1 MTPYFLFYSK
11 QDVTLNS
18 QQHKKTKMKQLKI
31 YTLFLLILGVLSLQA
46 QQISKARN
54 GTFALTN
61 ATIETVTNGTISNGT
76 LVIQDGKITA
86 LGANTTVP
94 SGAESID
101 CSGLTIYPGLID
113 GGTTIGLSEIG
124 AVSLTQDANELG
136 ELTPHAQALT
146 AVNPNSVLIPVTRV
160 NGVTTVLTQPTGGR
174 FPGTAALINLVGY
187 TPEQMYAGFKAV
199 RMNFPSAARRGRWDK
214 TTEEERKKKEEKAL
228 KEINK
233 VWKQAQ
239 LYAKLDSANQQAKL
253 KYNPELAALAP
264 AATGNA
270 PVLIEVNGAT
280 DIESAIRWVEANKV
294 QAIFTG
300 VAEGWRV
307 ADKIAAAKIPVITG
321 PVLSRPSRSS
331 DKYDAP
337 YKNAG
342 VMQKAGVKV
351 ALRTNESENVRNLPF
366 NAGFAATY
374 GMGKEEA
381 LKAVTIVP
389 AEIFGLAE
397 QMGSLEVGKV
407 ATLFITNGDPF
418 ETKTQ
423 VQHLF
428 INGYKV
434 PLESRHTYLYDEFLK
449 RD

>member
-1 MTPYFLFYSK
+1 
-11 QDVTLNS
+11 
-18 QQHKKTKMKQLKI
+18 MKQLKI
-31 YTLFLLILGVLSLQA
+31 YTTILLLLGLISLQA
-46 QQISKARN
+46 QQITKARK

-61 ATIETVTNGTISNGT
+61 ATIETVTNGTINNGT

-86 LGANTTVP
+86 LGADVTAP
-94 SGAESID
+94 SGAETID
-101 CSGLTIYPGLID
+101 CTGLTIYPGMID
-113 GGTTIGLSEIG
+113 GGTTVGLSEVG
-124 AVSLTQDANELG
+124 AVSLTQDSDEVG
-136 ELTPHAQALT
+136 ELTPHVQALT

-160 NGVTTVLTQPTGGR
+160 NGVTTVLTQPRGGR

-199 RMNFPSAARRGRWDK
+199 RMNYPSAARRGRRDK
-214 TTEEERKKKEEKAL
+214 STEEERKKKEAKAL

-233 VWKQAQ
+233 VWKQAK
-239 LYAKLDSANQQAKL
+239 LYAELDAANQQEKL

-264 AATGNA
+264 AATGA
-270 PVLIEVNGAT
+270 ATLLIEVNRAT
-280 DIESAIRWVEANKV
+280 DIESAVNWVTENKV
-294 QAIFTG
+294 KAVLTG

-307 ADKIAAAKIPVITG
+307 ADKIAAANIPVITG
-321 PVLSRPSRSS
+321 PVLSRPTRAS
-331 DKYDAP
+331 DRYDAP
-337 YKNAG
+337 YRNAG
-342 VMQKAGVKV
+342 ILQQAGVKV
-351 ALRTNESENVRNLPF
+351 AIRTNETENVRNLPF

-381 LKAVTIVP
+381 LKAVTIIP
-389 AEIFGLAE
+389 AEIFGVADQL
-397 QMGSLEVGKV
+397 GSLEVGKSG
-407 ATLFITNGDPF
+407 TLFVTDGDPF

-428 INGYKV
+428 IDGYLV

>member
-1 MTPYFLFYSK
+1 
-11 QDVTLNS
+11 
-18 QQHKKTKMKQLKI
+18 
-31 YTLFLLILGVLSLQA
+31 
-46 QQISKARN
+46 
-54 GTFALTN
+54 
-61 ATIETVTNGTISNGT
+61 
-76 LVIQDGKITA
+76 
-86 LGANTTVP
+86 
-94 SGAESID
+94 
-101 CSGLTIYPGLID
+101 
-113 GGTTIGLSEIG
+113 
-124 AVSLTQDANELG
+124 
-136 ELTPHAQALT
+136 
-146 AVNPNSVLIPVTRV
+146 VNPNSVLIPVTRV
-160 NGVTTVLTQPTGGR
+160 NGVTTVLTQPQGGR

-199 RMNFPSAARRGRWDK
+199 RMSFPSAARRGRWDRS
-214 TTEEERKKKEEKAL
+214 TEEDRKKKEAKAL
-228 KEINK
+228 KEINM
-233 VWKQAQ
+233 VWKQAK
-239 LYAKLDSANQQAKL
+239 LYAKLDSANQVEKL

-264 AATGNA
+264 AAIGKATL
-270 PVLIEVNGAT
+270 LIEVHRAA
-280 DIESAIRWVEANKV
+280 DIESAIKWVEANKV
-294 QAIFTG
+294 KAIFTG

-321 PVLSRPSRSS
+321 PVLSTPNRSS
-331 DKYDAP
+331 DKYDTP
-337 YKNAG
+337 YRNAG

-351 ALRTNESENVRNLPF
+351 ALRTNESENVRNLPY

-389 AEIFGLAE
+389 AEMFGLAD
-397 QMGSLEVGKV
+397 QIGSLEVGKV

-428 INGYKV
+428 INGYNV

>member
-1 MTPYFLFYSK
+1 
-11 QDVTLNS
+11 
-18 QQHKKTKMKQLKI
+18 MKQLKI
-31 YTLFLLILGVLSLQA
+31 YTTLLLLLGLISLQA
-46 QQISKARN
+46 QQITKARK

-61 ATIETVTNGTISNGT
+61 ATIETVTNGTINNGT

-86 LGANTTVP
+86 LGADVTAP
-94 SGAESID
+94 SGAETID
-101 CSGLTIYPGLID
+101 CTGLTIYPGMID
-113 GGTTIGLSEIG
+113 GGTTVGLSEVG
-124 AVSLTQDANELG
+124 AVSLTQDSDEVG
-136 ELTPHAQALT
+136 ELTPHVQALT

-160 NGVTTVLTQPTGGR
+160 NGVTTVLTQPRGGR

-199 RMNFPSAARRGRWDK
+199 RMNYPSAARRGRRDK
-214 TTEEERKKKEEKAL
+214 STEEERKKKEAKAL

-233 VWKQAQ
+233 VWKQAK
-239 LYAKLDSANQQAKL
+239 LYAELDAANQQEKL

-264 AATGNA
+264 AATGEA
-270 PVLIEVNGAT
+270 TLLIEVNRAA
-280 DIESAIRWVEANKV
+280 DIESAVNWVTENKV
-294 QAIFTG
+294 KAVLTG

-307 ADKIAAAKIPVITG
+307 ADKIAAANIPVITG
-321 PVLSRPSRSS
+321 PVLSRPTRAS
-331 DKYDAP
+331 DRYDTP
-337 YKNAG
+337 YRNAG
-342 VMQKAGVKV
+342 ILQQAGVKV
-351 ALRTNESENVRNLPF
+351 AIRTNETENVRNLPF

-389 AEIFGLAE
+389 AEIFGVAGQL
-397 QMGSLEVGKV
+397 GSLEVGKSG
-407 ATLFITNGDPF
+407 TLFVTDGDPF

-428 INGYKV
+428 IDGYLV